1 MEKSNSLLANIALSI
16 NKRLAGRGGCGQV
29 YYAIYSGREAVAK
42 VATQT
47 KHEDIILR
55 EYRMMKELASEYTV
69 AAIVF
74 LHGASITL
82 PEEEDKV
89 PIPRSCLFMEWMN
102 WGTLGQYIVKESKL
116 DAMESEFI
124 KKRNVILQ
132 QRAPIMLMACKG
144 IEYIHRKGYVHL
156 DIKAENVLLDY
167 HNNKLQAKIADFGS
181 VLKEGSVTGVFQTPG
196 YVPPESKKSNSKTNK
211 YDIYAF
217 GCMLIHIV
225 MLENFPFMWN
235 GTPKTY
241 EGKEDFLK
249 EHLNDRSLLQL
260 ILKCIAPE
268 PYNRPSILTVVDLV
282 SKLNENSF
290 KLANPGEAP
299 LQKKNITA
307 AFSTMSIANEISEM
321 TQDTGAG
328 YLFKELGISK
338 SKCSWNQFWEKYSA
352 RFLKDSKYIN
362 QERFRIEFG
371 INRNY
376 VSIDN
381 INNTLFKALPIKQEI
396 GDEQVWISQILDI
409 LNQTHA
415 KCKQKNV
422 YVSKM
427 EHGTFNLAPELKN
440 NLNSNMVF
448 KFGSPQKPKAAIEK
462 VLHSEQKVANLII
475 LGANQTGKSSLI
487 GSLMNGDDAKAV
499 TKNLVT
505 GQAVKSTMEQAWVS
519 GEDRIATWEFKT
531 EKYSVAINDTPGHN
545 GFLRNLVTGASIAD
559 FALILISPN
568 LDQFELED
576 HPGSETRK
584 QLLLAKHLGINRLII
599 VVNKMDDSNYSETVF
614 TDIQMKFKNILSIIG
629 YFPQSCPFVP
639 VSGLSGENVLQP
651 SSKMPWYKGWKADTF
666 YEPSHGISLTDA
678 VNSVEIVS
686 DDNKPLRLPVQ
697 KVVSDA
703 AGTTIFGR
711 IMYGTLTTG
720 MKIKINPGSIITE
733 VESIHSND
741 GAPYTTVNKY
751 HQGFIRVRLPLIN
764 VSITTKM
771 VISNPK
777 RGPAVDIS
785 SFIAI
790 LTILPIPGKLV
801 SKTALQMLTSTMNN
815 YCQITRLIQKLD
827 PHTGKVLQERPR
839 YLVHDDVAV
848 VELVNLQTVC
858 LDTFTEFPEL
868 GRFTLQQDGRAVAI
882 GVITSI
888 RRA

>member
-55 EYRMMKELASEYTV
+55 EYKMMKELASEYTV

-116 DAMESEFI
+116 DAMEPDFI

-132 QRAPIMLMACKG
+132 QRATVMLMACKG

-167 HNNKLQAKIADFGS
+167 HNNKLQAKISDFGS

-211 YDIYAF
+211 YDIFAF

-249 EHLNDRSLLQL
+249 EHLTDRNLLQI

-268 PYNRPSILTVVDLV
+268 PFNRPSILTVVDLV

-290 KLANPGEAP
+290 KLAKPGESP

-307 AFSTMSIANEISEM
+307 AMSAMSMVNEISEM

-328 YLFKELGISK
+328 FLFTELGITK
-338 SKCSWNQFWEKYSA
+338 SKCSWSQFWDKYSA
-352 RFLKDSKYIN
+352 RYFKDAKYIN

-376 VSIDN
+376 VSIAN
-381 INNTLFKALPIKQEI
+381 INNTLFKDLPMMQEM
-396 GDEQVWISQILDI
+396 GDEQVWKDQIMDI

-415 KCKQKNV
+415 KCKQNHV

-427 EHGTFNLAPELKN
+427 EHGTFNLAPEIKN

-448 KFGSPQKPKAAIEK
+448 KFGSPQKPKVKTAK
-462 VLHSEQKVANLII
+462 VLDTGDEERVANLII

-487 GSLMNGDDAKAV
+487 
-499 TKNLVT
+499 VT

-519 GEDRIATWEFKT
+519 GEDRVATWEFKT
-531 EKYSVAINDTPGHN
+531 EKYTVAINDTPGHN

-559 FALILISPN
+559 FALILISPS

-639 VSGLSGENVLQP
+639 VSGLNGENILRP
-651 SSKMPWYKGWKADTF
+651 SSKMPWYHGWKADTF
-666 YEPSHGISLTDA
+666 YEPSQGMSLKDA

-686 DDNKPLRLPVQ
+686 DNNKPLRLPIQ

-741 GAPYTTVNKY
+741 GVPYTTVNKY

-764 VSITTKM
+764 ANITTKM

-868 GRFTLQQDGRAVAI
+868 GRFTLQQDGRAMAI

>member
-1 MEKSNSLLANIALSI
+1 MDKSNSLLANIALSI

-55 EYRMMKELASEYTV
+55 EYKMMKELTSEYTV

-89 PIPRSCLFMEWMN
+89 PVPRSCLFMEWMN
-102 WGTLGQYIVKESKL
+102 WGRPTLIIGTLGQYIVKESKL
-116 DAMESEFI
+116 DAMEPEFI
-124 KKRNVILQ
+124 KKRSVILQ
-132 QRAPIMLMACKG
+132 QRAGIMLMACKG

-167 HNNKLQAKIADFGS
+167 HNNKLQAKISDFGS

-211 YDIYAF
+211 YDIFAF
-217 GCMLIHIV
+217 GSMLIHIV

-235 GTPKTY
+235 GTPKTF

-249 EHLNDRSLLQL
+249 EHLTDRNLLQI
-260 ILKCIAPE
+260 ILKAIAPE
-268 PYNRPSILTVVDLV
+268 PFNRPSILSVVDMV
-282 SKLNENSF
+282 SKLNETSF
-290 KLANPGEAP
+290 KLAKPGESP
-299 LQKKNITA
+299 LQKKNIVA
-307 AFSTMSIANEISEM
+307 GMSVMSVVNEISEM
-321 TQDTGAG
+321 TQDTAAG
-328 YLFKELGISK
+328 YLFQELGISK
-338 SKCSWNQFWEKYSA
+338 SKCSWSQFWEKYCA
-352 RFLKDSKYIN
+352 RFLKDANYIN
-362 QERFRIEFG
+362 QERFRVEFG

-376 VSIDN
+376 VSIAN
-381 INNTLFKALPIKQEI
+381 INNTLFRELPMKQEM
-396 GDEQVWISQILDI
+396 GDEQIWKDQIMDTLQ
-409 LNQTHA
+409 QTHA
-415 KCKQKNV
+415 KCKQNNV

-427 EHGTFNLAPELKN
+427 DLDGFNLAPEIKN

-448 KFGSPQKPKAAIEK
+448 KFGAPQNPKTKTPKLSDGDEGRVVAA
-462 VLHSEQKVANLII
+462 
-475 LGANQTGKSSLI
+475 
-487 GSLMNGDDAKAV
+487 
-499 TKNLVT
+499 NLVT

-531 EKYSVAINDTPGHN
+531 EKYTVAINDTPGHN

-599 VVNKMDDSNYSETVF
+599 VVNKMDESNYSETVF

-639 VSGLSGENVLQP
+639 VSGLTSENILRS
-651 SSKMPWYKGWKADTF
+651 SSKMPWYHGWKADTF
-666 YEPSHGISLTDA
+666 YEPSHGLSLREA

-686 DDNKPLRLPVQ
+686 DNNKPLRLPIQ
-697 KVVSDA
+697 KVVADA
-703 AGTTIFGR
+703 TGTTIFGR

-720 MKIKINPGSIITE
+720 MKIKLNPGSIVTE

-741 GAPYTTVNKY
+741 GVPYTTVNKY
-751 HQGFIRVRLPLIN
+751 HQGFIRVRLPLMN
-764 VSITTKM
+764 ANITTRM

-801 SKTALQMLTSTMNN
+801 SKTALQMLTSTLTN

-868 GRFTLQQDGRAVAI
+868 GRFTLQQDGRAIAI